1 MAPNPAVPPTTPSAA
16 DAYDLHSGV
25 YGFFRRHQKKL
36 LYTAGLFVL
45 LTFSITGPM
54 MQLVGELFS
63 GARPASTI
71 LVNGKRV
78 EITAEDEVYGQ
89 LVANSPNAVPPG
101 VIPWPRFDDENN
113 SQRTQIFSLMRRAA
127 IEEGIGVSMAEVDRA
142 IENLR
147 DLVKSDSAAKLARDL
162 GMGSLARYRTLV
174 AEAMRIGTWL
184 RLQTLALDTTDAR
197 VMAKLTKGK
206 EKITLR
212 VASIDEKELEA
223 SMKAA
228 SPIAEADLDAWFA
241 GKSDPEKMQMQAFD
255 LPRVELRFGALLFGE
270 GQFDA
275 TQWQDAWLKDF
286 TVTDEQLQKYY
297 AAERDTRFKLEGDNQ
312 WKPFDD
318 AAVKAELTA
327 LAQAEHVMNQLL
339 GEVKSK
345 LGEVLRPLD
354 EEITRTQQALA
365 AAETAVGEAS
375 AKVATHELD
384 LAKKTEELAAKPDD
398 QALKDAIAKVQTDLD
413 AAKTEAQAAKEK
425 LPPLATAVEAAT
437 QAQKDARANFDF
449 PAAFTALTAG
459 KTGFVQKAITGTKTA
474 EELKDLDALG
484 TELGQW
490 PLSAQGAQ
498 LAAKGDLCQ
507 FVGRTSKAVI
517 LYQATAAEPRPLKP
531 KEQLQALVAGAYWTE
546 KARTEAQ
553 ERKKKMDEALL
564 RLAKEKIADKVAE
577 IEAKQQSRVDEK
589 LAEWE
594 KKTTDAI
601 AAAQATIAT
610 LQPGTQARASWESEL
625 AVKQAELARR
635 DATKQRFE
643 TEVKRAIDSEIAVAA
658 KEHYGAVIDAAAAEA
673 GFTVAEFGPL
683 SREVS
688 QEPRFDKNHDPTVV
702 HLMRVSSNLKA
713 GESTAVMQDFANRRW
728 HFAVCTKVEPL
739 QPSDVSR
746 RRFEQERSG
755 GGYNSFATQ
764 QAAEALRQSFTLK
777 ALEARYD
784 LQRPVGEQRENT

>member
-1 MAPNPAVPPTTPSAA
+1 M
-16 DAYDLHSGV
+16 
-25 YGFFRRHQKKL
+25 
-36 LYTAGLFVL
+36 
-45 LTFSITGPM
+45 
-54 MQLVGELFS
+54 
-63 GARPASTI
+63 
-71 LVNGKRV
+71 
-78 EITAEDEVYGQ
+78 
-89 LVANSPNAVPPG
+89 VANSPMAIPPG
-101 VIPWPRFDDENN
+101 VIPWPRFDDEDS
-113 SQRTQIFSLMRRAA
+113 SQRTQIFALMRRAA
-127 IEEGIGVSMAEVDRA
+127 IEEGVGVSMVEVDRA
-142 IENLR
+142 IETLR
-147 DLVKSDSAAKLARDL
+147 DLVKSDSAAKLARDI
-162 GMGSLARYRTLV
+162 GMGSLARYRTVV

-184 RLQTLALDTTDAR
+184 RLQTLAIDTTDAR

-212 VASIDEKELEA
+212 VASLDEKQLEVT
-223 SMKAA
+223 MKAA
-228 SPIAEADLDAWFA
+228 APIADADLDAWFA

-339 GEVKSK
+339 GEVRGK
-345 LGEVLRPLD
+345 LAETLKPLD
-354 EEITRTQQALA
+354 EELTRTQQAVA
-365 AAETAVGEAS
+365 AAETGVGEAM
-375 AKVATHELD
+375 AKVATHEID
-384 LAKKTEELAAKPDD
+384 LKKKQDELAAKPDD
-398 QALKDAIAKVQTDLD
+398 QALKDAVAKAQTDHD
-413 AAKTEAQAAKEK
+413 AAKNEAQAAKDK
-425 LPPLATAVEAAT
+425 LPPLTAAVEAAK

-459 KTGFVQKAITGTKTA
+459 KSGFVQKAISGTKTA
-474 EELKDLDALG
+474 EELKDLDKLG
-484 TELGQW
+484 TELGMW

-498 LAAKGDLCQ
+498 LAGKGDLCQ
-507 FVGRTSKAVI
+507 VVGRTSKAVI

-531 KEQLQALVAGAYWTE
+531 KEQLQPLVSGAYWTE
-546 KARTEAQ
+546 KARAEAQ
-553 ERKKKMDEALL
+553 ERKKKMEEALL
-564 RLAKEKIADKVAE
+564 RLAKEKMADKVAE
-577 IEAKQQSRVDEK
+577 IEGKLQSRVDEK

-594 KKTTDAI
+594 KKTNDAI

-610 LQPGTQARASWESEL
+610 LQPGTQARSSWEGEL

-643 TEVKRAIDSEIAVAA
+643 TEIKREIDSEIAVAA
-658 KEHYGAVIDAAAAEA
+658 KEHHAAVIDAAAAEA

-683 SREVS
+683 SREVA
-688 QEPRFDKNHDPTVV
+688 QEPRFDKNYDLTVV
-702 HLMRVSSNLKA
+702 HLMRVSQNLKA
-713 GESTAVMQDFANRRW
+713 GESTAVTQDFANRRW
-728 HFAVCTKVEPL
+728 HFAICTKVDPL
-739 QPSDVSR
+739 QPADVSR

-755 GGYNSFATQ
+755 GGFSSFAAQ

-777 ALEARYD
+777 ALEARYE